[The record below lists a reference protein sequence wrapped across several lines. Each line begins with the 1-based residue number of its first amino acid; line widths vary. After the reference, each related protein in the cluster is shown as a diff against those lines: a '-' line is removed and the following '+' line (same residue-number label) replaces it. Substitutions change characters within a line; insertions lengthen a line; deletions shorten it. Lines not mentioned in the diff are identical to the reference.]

1 MKRMGKVT
9 KRIVTLCIAFAM
21 LLGLP
26 GANLAMLSQNGLD
39 TVQAASE
46 VSRESVHDGAILHA
60 FCWNFNTINENM
72 ADIAAAGYT
81 AVQTS
86 PINDCLSTEP
96 GLTLYS
102 DTGKWY
108 YHYQPTDWVIGNYQL
123 GTRDEFKAMCETA
136 DEYGIAVIVDIDPN
150 HTTPVFSE
158 ISEDFLE
165 AVGASYDDVTNLY
178 HIDGDDVTRSIDYS
192 DRVSVVYDPM
202 GGLPDVDT
210 ESDAFQAYFY
220 EFLADCI
227 ACGADGFRIDTAK
240 HIALPDDG
248 VPEAY
253 AGDED
258 RNDFYPNMKAY
269 IDNLESVDYDDLFV
283 YGEVL
288 QGDTD
293 RLAAYQDMLGGTT
306 ASSYG
311 AKIRSAVSSGSLSA
325 SKLES
330 YGISD
335 DTTTG
340 TTYTADSD
348 KLVTWVE
355 SHDNYINDKSYN
367 TVDDTEV
374 ILGWAIIGARADGTP
389 LFFSR
394 PNNSSAEN
402 PWGDNVLGAAGSDLY
417 KDPQVVAV
425 NKFRT
430 AMAGED
436 EYLRNPNGNNSVL
449 MVERGT
455 KGAVIING
463 SDETF
468 DLESETNLADGTYIN
483 SVEGE
488 DSIFTVQ
495 DGVISG
501 KIAAKSVVV
510 LDEATDGEYSTL
522 YFFNSKQWSTV
533 SAVVDGTTYVCDSTG
548 DGWWKVTIPA
558 EEFDVVFTDGTNTS
572 DTFSITST
580 SGKYLTGESSTYYST
595 KTEAEEAIGVV
606 TTSVYFY
613 NTEEWSTVKAYAWL
627 YGGTQIFGAW
637 PGTTAKNEGDYWWRI
652 DVKLMSSDD
661 FSIIFND
668 GSGNQTVDV
677 TISDKSKT
685 YLALDGGSSNGN
697 LTVGLYSSKDEAMDA
712 IGIYPD
718 KTTVYYYNT
727 RGWETVGVYTWDAI
741 SLGEWPG
748 QEATYDGDDWWKM
761 TIDAAPGDDFNIIFN
776 DMGNGNQ
783 TGNLKVT
790 SIKNVYFWGNTAYG
804 SKEEAEAAAIAA
816 SEREAEEIEQLDGY
830 TLVYF
835 YDENQW
841 NDVYV
846 YAWGGNYNNC
856 IGEWPGTQMTF
867 IGDNWYAA
875 NVLTEAIENTDLHLI
890 FNDGNGTQLDDN
902 VMTDKTKVY
911 FASRSTDSYS
921 SMDEVMEL
929 VGATTDEEEE
939 ETDET
944 EEVTYKD
951 VEEETEVSDG
961 MVRLYYQLD
970 ADWASDVYMYA
981 WLKQED
987 GNSAGSPLGDWP
999 GTKMTHIG
1007 NGWHYVDIA
1016 EKYWNIE
1023 EEEETAE
1030 DTEEIEDTEGEN
1042 EIVSLQSIVNEVVE
1056 ETVVTDAED
1065 TTEATDDTDADDADA
1080 DDADA
1085 EAENAETET
1094 TETTEETDDADTTEE
1109 TETTD
1114 EVLTIARNN
1123 VFVVGASNYTLQLII
1138 NDNGAHSQIEGAE
1151 LLVTTVRPSDEELGT
1166 TTAATEESSESVDEE
1181 TTSSE
1186 SSSSTTTDTESST
1199 STSSITTDTST
1210 SSSSTTS
1217 TSSSTSS
1224 STSATSSTS
1233 TTTDADET
1241 GATTTDETADTT
1253 ADETTTV
1260 TRTASADTDVE
1271 TDTADETT
1279 DDSTDATADDADAEE
1294 SEDETADTETIE
1306 DTETP
1311 EAIEES
1317 ENSNVAMVVVL
1328 IVVAV
1333 TLIGGGAFAVS
1344 QGAVARIFTKKK

>member
-9 KRIVTLCIAFAM
+9 KRIVTVCIAFAM

-26 GANLAMLSQNGLD
+26 GANLAMLSENGLN
-39 TVQAASE
+39 TVQAASK

-60 FCWNFNTINENM
+60 FCWNFNTIKENM

-102 DTGKWY
+102 DSGKWY

-150 HTTPVFSE
+150 HTTPLFNQ
-158 ISEDFLE
+158 ISQKFLD

-178 HIDGDDVTRSIDYS
+178 HINGSDVSRNIDYS

-220 EFLADCI
+220 QFLADCI
-227 ACGADGFRIDTAK
+227 DCGADGFRIDTAK

-253 AGDED
+253 AGQED
-258 RNDFYPNMKAY
+258 RNDFYPNMKSY
-269 IDNLESVDYDDLFV
+269 IDDLDTVDYEDLFV

-306 ASSYG
+306 ASNYG

-374 ILGWAIIGARADGTP
+374 ILGWAIIASREAGTP

-522 YFFNSKQWSTV
+522 FFFNSKQWSSV
-533 SAVVDGTTYVCDSTG
+533 SAIVDDNTYDCDSTG
-548 DGWWKVTIPA
+548 DGWWKVTIPS
-558 EEFDVVFTDGTNTS
+558 EEFEVVFTDGTSKS
-572 DTFSITST
+572 DKFSITST
-580 SGKYLTGESSTYYST
+580 SGKYLTGENSTCYMT
-595 KTEAEEAIGVV
+595 KAEAEKAIGVV

-627 YGGTQIFGAW
+627 DGGAQIFGGW
-637 PGTTAKNEGDYWWRI
+637 PGATAKNEGDYWWRA
-652 DVKLMSSDD
+652 DVKLMSDDD
-661 FSIIFND
+661 FSIIFNN
-668 GSGNQTVDV
+668 GSGAQTVDIK
-677 TISDKSKT
+677 ISDKTKT
-685 YLALDGGSSNGN
+685 YIALDGGSSNGN

-712 IGIYPD
+712 TGIYPD
-718 KTTVYYYNT
+718 KTTVYFYNT
-727 RGWETVGVYTWDAI
+727 KGWETVGVYTWGAV
-741 SLGEWPG
+741 SLGDWPG

-761 TIDAAPGDDFNIIFN
+761 TINAAPGDDFNIIFN
-776 DMGNGNQ
+776 DMGKGSQ
-783 TGNLKVT
+783 TGDLKVT
-790 SIKNVYFWGNTAYG
+790 SIKNVYFWGSNAYS
-804 SKEEAEAAAIAA
+804 SKKEAEAAAKAA
-816 SEREAEEIEQLDGY
+816 SEREAEEVEEEDGY

-841 NDVYV
+841 DDVYV

-856 IGEWPGTQMTF
+856 IGDWPGTQMTF

-875 NVLTEAIENTDLHLI
+875 NVLTEAIEKTDLHLI
-890 FNDGNGTQLDDN
+890 FNNGNGTQLDDN
-902 VMTDKTKVY
+902 VMTDKTKLY
-911 FASRSTDSYS
+911 FVSRSTDAFS
-921 SMDEVMEL
+921 SKDEVMEL
-929 VGATTDEEEE
+929 VGKT
-939 ETDET
+939 T
-944 EEVTYKD
+944 EEDDDDDNDVTYKD
-951 VEEETEVSDG
+951 VEEETEVADG
-961 MVRLYYQLD
+961 MVRVYYQLG
-970 ADWASDVYMYA
+970 ADWDSDVFMYA
-981 WLKQED
+981 WLKQAD
-987 GNSAGSPLGDWP
+987 GNSGGLPLGEWP

-1007 NGWHYVDIA
+1007 KGWHYVDIP
-1016 EKYWNIE
+1016 EEYWNMRGESEELSEDEEDVEEEEPTEVDEDNEDIE
-1023 EEEETAE
+1023 EELPEESSDEEFDEEVEEDADAQEEEAVEEDADTQEDEAE
-1030 DTEEIEDTEGEN
+1030 DEGLTIASNNVYVVGDTGCTLKLIIN
-1042 EIVSLQSIVNEVVE
+1042 DKGTHQQID
-1056 ETVVTDAED
+1056 DAETLVTTNRPTD
-1065 TTEATDDTDADDADA
+1065 EELGKTTEATDDNK
-1080 DDADA
+1080 
-1085 EAENAETET
+1085 EENNTS
-1094 TETTEETDDADTTEE
+1094 
-1109 TETTD
+1109 
-1114 EVLTIARNN
+1114 NN
-1123 VFVVGASNYTLQLII
+1123 
-1138 NDNGAHSQIEGAE
+1138 
-1151 LLVTTVRPSDEELGT
+1151 
-1166 TTAATEESSESVDEE
+1166 
-1181 TTSSE
+1181 
-1186 SSSSTTTDTESST
+1186 ESST
-1199 STSSITTDTST
+1199 STGQTSSSSSSSQASTSTSSSATSSTSTST
-1210 SSSSTTS
+1210 SSSSTSVSAS
-1217 TSSSTSS
+1217 TS
-1224 STSATSSTS
+1224 
-1233 TTTDADET
+1233 
-1241 GATTTDETADTT
+1241 TDETA
-1253 ADETTTV
+1253 A
-1260 TRTASADTDVE
+1260 
-1271 TDTADETT
+1271 
-1279 DDSTDATADDADAEE
+1279 TDATTTTDNTA
-1294 SEDETADTETIE
+1294 TADTESETPNEKTTVTKTASNATKESSKDTTSDDSNTTALTATTEEADSNTDSQSIQDAE
-1306 DTETP
+1306 TPAAATET
-1311 EAIEES
+1311 ES
-1317 ENSNVAMVVVL
+1317 GNTAVVIVL
-1328 IVVAV
+1328 IAV
-1333 TLIGGGAFAVS
+1333 MIAFAGGGAFVVS
-1344 QGAVARIFTKKK
+1344 QGGLARFLTKKK